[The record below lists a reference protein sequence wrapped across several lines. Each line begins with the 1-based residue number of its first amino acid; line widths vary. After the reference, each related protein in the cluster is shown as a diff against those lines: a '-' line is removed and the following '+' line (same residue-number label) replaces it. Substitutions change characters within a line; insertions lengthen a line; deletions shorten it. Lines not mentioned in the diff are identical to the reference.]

1 MDRLINIGFE
11 ETVVAEALK
20 QTDNDEQLAL
30 DLLTQHPELLIP
42 QNDSPYVPSKEDI
55 DLLIN
60 MGYTE
65 SLAKG
70 TLKKT
75 KNIENAIELL
85 INGNGVEDET
95 TFISDD
101 MLIQSDN
108 ENEINEDVINED
120 VKGDE
125 NNENIENN
133 EMNIEENDGQKDVD
147 TEKELFGQLGGEDD
161 DVSHLDIDLTEEKSV
176 IDEYKLLILEKTK
189 NDLI

>member
-1 MDRLINIGFE
+1 
-11 ETVVAEALK
+11 
-20 QTDNDEQLAL
+20 
-30 DLLTQHPELLIP
+30 
-42 QNDSPYVPSKEDI
+42 
-55 DLLIN
+55 
-60 MGYTE
+60 
-65 SLAKG
+65 
-70 TLKKT
+70 
-75 KNIENAIELL
+75 L